1 VAAKRQPTLDVL
13 KPPSDDDVAALR
25 ARIAELQAREA
36 EHERAEKVQ
45 SALYRIAEAATAATD
60 LPAFYREIHSIV
72 GELMFAENLYIALYD
87 AERGRMNYP
96 YYVDTLDD
104 DPPDPKVWYPF
115 GEGQA
120 RGITAYALRLGRPL
134 RLDSP
139 SFRKLQAAG
148 EVEQL
153 GVVTKD
159 GTWLGVPLSAEGTNL
174 GLLVVQGYTA
184 NERYGDEDLE
194 LLAFVGQHIGS
205 ALSRV
210 RAIDETRQRNDEL
223 ALINE
228 IGAALAQQLD
238 FDAIVELVGER
249 VRSIFGARDMFVAI
263 HEPDAARIRFV
274 FEVVH
279 GQRSASVAPVPL
291 GFGLT
296 SSVITT
302 RRPLRFG
309 TAQEQETIGVIRD
322 DVPAESWLGVPIF
335 AGDAVLGVIAL
346 EDREPHVYTEADER
360 LLTTLA
366 ASMGVALE
374 NARLFDETKRL
385 LSDSNE
391 RAAELAVIN
400 EIGTALAQQLDFDA
414 IIEHVGDR
422 VAAIFDARSLHVTLY
437 EPETGVI
444 RFPYALE
451 EGVRH
456 EDEPIHHGEGLTSKV
471 IDTRQPLRLD
481 HASDVEGEGA
491 IVQGLESESWL
502 GVPIL
507 AGDRVLG
514 TIFLESLKPNAFDD
528 GDVRLLSTLATSMG
542 VALENARLFD
552 ETKRL
557 LDETNERAAELAVIN
572 EIGTAL
578 AEQLQFGAII
588 DLVGERVGQIFDTRS
603 LHISLYDEASGR
615 IDFPYLV
622 EEGERLDGGS
632 LQFGEGLTSQVIR
645 SRQPLLLRN
654 SEESVARGAVTQ
666 GLTTQSWLGV
676 PILAGD
682 RVLGTIALESLVPN
696 HFDDGDVRLLSTLA
710 SSMGVALENAR
721 LFDETKHLLAET
733 EQRNAE
739 LAVIN
744 DIGAALEQQLDF
756 DAIVDV
762 VGDRLAAMIGS
773 DSMYIGLYDK
783 STNLISFPYE
793 IDKGRRIH
801 GDPIELGTGISSRV
815 ISNRRAM
822 RLGTAKAQLEA
833 GGVYGTYEETDVVPD
848 MESWLGV
855 PITAGSEAIG
865 VVVFG
870 DLRRDAFTESDER
883 VVSTVA
889 SSMGVAL
896 ENARLFAETKR
907 LLGETNERAAELA
920 VINEVQRGLSEHLDM
935 GAMYELV
942 GDKIQEIFD
951 AQVVDIGIF
960 DRPAQLV
967 RFPYSIERGVRD
979 PTQTAPMEGGLTK
992 EILAT
997 RAPVLINRDIDAWF
1011 ESHGYRSITLG
1022 ESARSVLVAPLV
1034 VGEDVRGR
1042 ISLQNLD
1049 QEDAFSESDVR
1060 LLTTLA
1066 SSLAV
1071 ALENVRLF
1079 DETKRLLSETNERAA
1094 ELALINEVQ
1103 RGLAE
1108 KLDIQSM
1115 YDLVGDKITEIF
1127 DVDGVDI
1134 ERWDAAEGRIHF
1146 EYTVERGER
1155 LPAEPIS
1162 LFGFRR
1168 RVVESRQPLLINK
1181 DLEQKAVEFGQ
1192 PAIVAGELAKS
1203 ALFVPMVS
1211 GGEVTGILLI
1221 ENLERE
1227 HAFSDSDVRL
1237 LTTLAGSLGVA
1248 LDNARLFNETKRL
1261 LGETNERA
1269 AELAL
1274 INDVQHGLAQR
1285 LDRQSMY
1292 DLVGD
1297 RIQAIFD
1304 AQIVDIAVVEP
1315 ELDQVRFLYTIE
1327 RGVRFP
1333 EETMPIIGPRRHV
1346 IATKQPLLF
1355 NHDVTEQVRKL
1366 GQEPGVTAGEL
1377 PQSALWV
1384 PLMVGNEVTGI
1395 ISLQNID
1402 RENAFS
1408 DSDVELLTTLAASL
1422 SVALENVRLIDETR
1436 QRLAELATVN
1446 EVSQALSSQ
1455 LDLEPLLELV
1465 GEQMRRTFDAD
1476 ICYVALHDA
1485 ASGLIR
1491 FPYHY
1496 EVGVRRNRDPFPF
1509 GEGLTSQVLI
1519 SKAPLVLNRQVDF
1532 ETVGG
1537 SRLGVDAKSY
1547 LGVPILVGD
1556 AAIGVISVQSTT
1568 VEGRFGES
1576 DVRLLS
1582 TIAANVGV
1590 AIQNAR
1596 LYREAHRRADEM
1608 AALAEVGQEISAT
1621 LDVDTVLEQIGQR
1634 VQTLLSADTTALFL
1648 RQPDGTFT
1656 ARLAVGELADAIR
1669 ADTIREGEGVLG
1681 DVIRR
1686 RTPEYVNDLDNDP
1699 RTVDIPGT
1707 DEHQP
1712 AIDRLMV
1719 APLISRDRVNG
1730 IAVVW
1735 RSNGDP
1741 FRDEDLDFLV
1751 GLARQATIAI
1761 ENARLFRQAQEATVA
1776 AEAANQ
1782 AKSAFLAAMSH
1793 EIRTPMNAV
1802 IGMSGLLLETELD
1815 SEQRDFADTIRT
1827 SGDALLTIIN
1837 DILDFS
1843 KIEAGKVDLAAEP
1856 FSLRSSVESALDVVA
1871 PTAAKKGVE
1880 LAYAMGSALPE
1891 AIVGDAGR
1899 LRQIVLNLL
1908 SNAIKFTEQGEVVLS
1923 VEGTPPDRPKAPWTV
1938 TIEVRDTGIGIPPE
1952 RMDLLFQSFS
1962 QVDASISRRYGGTGL
1977 GLAISRRLAESMGG
1991 SLTATSTGVA
2001 GEGSTFR
2008 LVLPAV
2014 ATTLPDAPPPAPER
2028 SLRGCRILVVDDNAT
2043 NRRILTSFLE
2053 RWGVEAQA
2061 TASPLEA
2068 IEWVRGGASFD
2079 AAVLDFLMPERDG
2092 IELAED
2098 LAAATGDDPMP
2109 VVILSSIGQH
2119 GRTAPNVKATLVK
2132 PVKPSALH
2140 DALADAL
2147 LAGDD
2152 APAAT
2157 APATTRRR
2165 AVKVKPKSAASAAA
2179 GSAAPT
2185 ETAGPSALAGLR
2197 VLLAEDNAVNQKL
2210 ALRLLERMG
2219 LSASVVEDGRAAI
2232 EAVESRNFD
2241 VVLMDVQMPEVDGL
2255 EATRQIRSRW
2265 PDRPIRIVGLTA
2277 NAMAGDREAC
2287 LAAGMNDYVSKPIRP
2302 EELQAALERARPLAA
2317 GGAS

>member
-1 VAAKRQPTLDVL
+1 MAAKRQPILDAP
-13 KPPSDDDVAALR
+13 KPATDDAAALR
-25 ARIAELQAREA
+25 ARVAELEAREA
-36 EHERAEKVQ
+36 ERERAEKVQ
-45 SALYRIAEAATAATD
+45 AALYRIAEAASAATD
-60 LPAFYREIHSIV
+60 LQAFYREIHAIV
-72 GELMFAENLYIALYD
+72 GELMFAENFYIALYD
-87 AERGRMNYP
+87 PDRGRMNYP
-96 YYVDTLDD
+96 YYVDVLDD
-104 DPPDPKVWYPF
+104 DPPDPKTWEPF

-139 SFRKLQAAG
+139 AFRKLQASG

-174 GLLVVQGYTA
+174 GLVVVQGYTA
-184 NERYGDEDLE
+184 DQRYADGDLD
-194 LLAFVGQHIGS
+194 LLAFVGQHIGA
-205 ALSRV
+205 ALTRV
-210 RAIDETRQRNDEL
+210 RAIEETRQRNAEL
-223 ALINE
+223 AVIND
-228 IGAALAQQLD
+228 IGIALEDQLD
-238 FDAIVELVGER
+238 FDAIVDVVGER
-249 VRSIFGARDMFVAI
+249 LAAMFQSDDMFIGLYDRASNLISFPFDLDHGHRV
-263 HEPDAARIRFV
+263 HREPI
-274 FEVVH
+274 
-279 GQRSASVAPVPL
+279 PL
-291 GFGLT
+291 GSGL
-296 SSVITT
+296 SSKVIGT
-302 RRPLRFG
+302 RRPQRFG
-309 TAQEQETIGVIRD
+309 TIADQVAAGAV
-322 DVPAESWLGVPIF
+322 VPPYEDQTPLGESWLGVPIL
-335 AGDAVLGVIAL
+335 AGSEAIGLVTFGKSARDAFS
-346 EDREPHVYTEADER
+346 ESDER
-360 LLTTLA
+360 VVSTIA
-366 ASMGVALE
+366 SSMGVALE
-374 NARLFDETKRL
+374 NARLFAETKRL
-385 LSDSNE
+385 LNESKE
-391 RAAELAVIN
+391 RAAELSVIN
-400 EIGTALAQQLDFDA
+400 EIGA
-414 IIEHVGDR
+414 
-422 VAAIFDARSLHVTLY
+422 
-437 EPETGVI
+437 
-444 RFPYALE
+444 
-451 EGVRH
+451 
-456 EDEPIHHGEGLTSKV
+456 
-471 IDTRQPLRLD
+471 
-481 HASDVEGEGA
+481 
-491 IVQGLESESWL
+491 
-502 GVPIL
+502 
-507 AGDRVLG
+507 
-514 TIFLESLKPNAFDD
+514 
-528 GDVRLLSTLATSMG
+528 
-542 VALENARLFD
+542 
-552 ETKRL
+552 
-557 LDETNERAAELAVIN
+557 
-572 EIGTAL
+572 AL
-578 AEQLQFGAII
+578 AEQLEFQAII

-615 IDFPYLV
+615 IDFPYLI

-645 SRQPLLLRN
+645 SREPLLLLS
-654 SEESVARGAVTQ
+654 SEESIARGAVTQ

-696 HFDDGDVRLLSTLA
+696 HFGDADVRLLGTLA
-710 SSMGVALENAR
+710 TSMGVALENAR
-721 LFDETKHLLAET
+721 LFDETKVLLAET

-744 DIGAALEQQLDF
+744 DIGTALEQQLDF

-762 VGDRLAAMIGS
+762 VGERLSAMFRS
-773 DSMYIGLYDK
+773 DDMFIGLYDK
-783 STNLISFPYE
+783 ATNLISFPYE
-793 IDKGRRIH
+793 LDHGRRVH
-801 GDPIELGTGISSRV
+801 GEPIAMGSGLSSKV
-815 ISNRRAM
+815 LTSRRPLRFGSYADQVSSGS
-822 RLGTAKAQLEA
+822 LT
-833 GGVYGTYEETDVVPD
+833 GVYEEGELATVPG
-848 MESWLGV
+848 ESWLGV
-855 PITAGSEAIG
+855 PILSGSEAIG
-865 VVVFG
+865 LVVFG
-870 DLRRDAFTESDER
+870 KTAADAFSESDER
-883 VVSTVA
+883 VVSTIA

-907 LLGETNERAAELA
+907 LLA
-920 VINEVQRGLSEHLDM
+920 
-935 GAMYELV
+935 
-942 GDKIQEIFD
+942 
-951 AQVVDIGIF
+951 
-960 DRPAQLV
+960 
-967 RFPYSIERGVRD
+967 
-979 PTQTAPMEGGLTK
+979 
-992 EILAT
+992 
-997 RAPVLINRDIDAWF
+997 
-1011 ESHGYRSITLG
+1011 
-1022 ESARSVLVAPLV
+1022 
-1034 VGEDVRGR
+1034 
-1042 ISLQNLD
+1042 
-1049 QEDAFSESDVR
+1049 
-1060 LLTTLA
+1060 
-1066 SSLAV
+1066 
-1071 ALENVRLF
+1071 
-1079 DETKRLLSETNERAA
+1079 ETNERAA

-1168 RVVESRQPLLINK
+1168 HVVETRQPLLINE
-1181 DLEQKAVEFGQ
+1181 DLEARAVEFGQ

-1211 GGEVTGILLI
+1211 GGAVTGILLI

-1227 HAFSDSDVRL
+1227 HAFSDSDLRL

-1261 LGETNERA
+1261 LSETNERAAELALINEVQRSLSENLDIQAMYDLVGDKIRDIFDAEVVDIGIFDDEKDTLRFTYTYESGERLEDLEIPISPLAREFRRNRKPFLLNRGIAEWFTEHGIPNSVLQGQPALSILNVPLIVGADVRGRISLQSVDHEDAFSESDVRLLSTIASSLAVALENARLFDETKRLLSETNERA

-1333 EETMPIIGPRRHV
+1333 EETMAIIGPRRHV
-1346 IATKQPLLF
+1346 IATKAPLLF
-1355 NHDVTEQVRKL
+1355 NHDVTEQVRRL

-1377 PQSALWV
+1377 PRSALWV

-1436 QRLAELATVN
+1436 QRLAELGTVN

-1455 LDLEPLLELV
+1455 LDLEALVELV
-1465 GEQMRRTFDAD
+1465 GEQMRRTFEAD
-1476 ICYVALHDA
+1476 IVYLALHDVEA
-1485 ASGLIR
+1485 AQIDFAYYFEDGA
-1491 FPYHY
+1491 
-1496 EVGVRRNRDPFPF
+1496 RRAQPPMRY
-1509 GEGLTSQVLI
+1509 GEGLTTRMLQTREPML
-1519 SKAPLVLNRQVDF
+1519 LNRQADWDA
-1532 ETVGG
+1532 TGIKRVGAP
-1537 SRLGVDAKSY
+1537 AKSY
-1547 LGVPILVGD
+1547 LGVPIVVGD
-1556 AAIGVISVQSTT
+1556 SAIGAISVQSTT
-1568 VEGRFGES
+1568 IEGRFGEA

-1596 LYREAHRRADEM
+1596 LYQEAHRRADEM

-1621 LDVDTVLEQIGQR
+1621 LDVDTVLAQIGQR

-1648 RQPDGTFT
+1648 VQPDGSFT
-1656 ARLAVGELADAIR
+1656 ARLAIGELAEALR
-1669 ADTIREGEGVLG
+1669 ADTIHEGEGLIG

-1686 RTPEYVNDLDNDP
+1686 RTPEFVNATSLDP
-1699 RTVDIPGT
+1699 RTVNIPGT
-1707 DEHQP
+1707 EDDPRTE
-1712 AIDRLMV
+1712 RLMA
-1719 APLISRDRVNG
+1719 APLISRDRVVG
-1730 IAVVW
+1730 VAAVW
-1735 RSNGDP
+1735 RTEGHP
-1741 FRDEDLDFLV
+1741 FGQDDLDFLV

-1761 ENARLFRQAQEATVA
+1761 ENARLYRQAQDATVA

-1815 SEQRDFADTIRT
+1815 PEQRDFADTIRT

-1856 FSLRSSVESALDVVA
+1856 FSLRTSIESALDVVA
-1871 PTAAKKGVE
+1871 PIAAKKGVE
-1880 LAYAMGSALPE
+1880 LAYAMGASLPE

-1923 VEGTPPDRPKAPWTV
+1923 VEGTAPARQKDPWTV
-1938 TIEVRDTGIGIPPE
+1938 AIEVRDTGIGIPPE
-1952 RMDLLFQSFS
+1952 RMNLLFQSFS

-1991 SLTATSTGVA
+1991 SLTASSSGVA

-2053 RWGVEAQA
+2053 RWGVEAKA

-2068 IEWVRGGASFD
+2068 IAWVRGGAGFD

-2098 LAAATGDDPMP
+2098 LAGATPDDPMP

-2147 LAGDD
+2147 LAGTAATDA
-2152 APAAT
+2152 APAAAPRRRTVKAASAST
-2157 APATTRRR
+2157 APAV
-2165 AVKVKPKSAASAAA
+2165 AGSAAA
-2179 GSAAPT
+2179 GVDPAA
-2185 ETAGPSALAGLR
+2185 SALAGLR

-2210 ALRLLERMG
+2210 ALRLLQRMG
-2219 LSASVVEDGRAAI
+2219 LAASVVEDGRAAVA
-2232 EAVESRNFD
+2232 AVESGEFD

-2287 LAAGMNDYVSKPIRP
+2287 LAAGMNDYVWKPIRT
-2302 EELQAALERARPLAA
+2302 EELQAALERARPVAA